1 MSNTNYTK
9 EEEQQQASSSSP
21 LPPISSLPN
30 GIYPPSTYPPPS
42 YFQSST
48 TLKQPALIIPAKR
61 TGEIIKLLSSG
72 TDTNDDNIVYSEKKC
87 KRVYGVEVG
96 TDYDESDL
104 NKQDGKEGYNPKNE
118 RKLVLKSLGTTG
130 LISNNCNGNPQ
141 QEIDQ
146 VYYDKHI
153 IQLMQE
159 IEEKEVDT
167 PATTSTTSSAP
178 PGRISIRPSY
188 INLPS
193 NLSYN
198 VLTVDQVLT
207 RILPSNQNINEIPSS
222 FEIAGHIAHVNLRSE
237 TLPYKYL
244 IGKAI
249 LDKNCKTIKVVVNK
263 IGNIENEYRTF
274 PMEIIAGSGLD
285 VDEVEKIC
293 NTPPSDGSNNEVQ
306 IKVES
311 PKHDK
316 LMIVQVKEHGCK
328 FTLDFANVYFN
339 SRLQSEHNRLVQ
351 YIVND
356 ASRKKKKECTIVADA
371 MAGVGPFAIPLTS
384 SSAQHCQSSKIICHA
399 NDLNPISYKY
409 LLQNGQTN
417 KCQKD
422 RLYTYNLDGRE
433 FIHKMNEDG
442 IKVDHYI
449 MNLPQMAPEF
459 LNAFRGYKFH
469 RGDEED
475 RPMVHVHC
483 FGEKPRLPQDV
494 TRIEREVQE
503 RCETALGCPNCFL
516 NWKND
521 VNIRIVRDVGPRKN
535 MLCVSFLLPLDVGN
549 VDKIVLA
556 KSGDK
561 RERSGEDAREDT
573 KRSKE

>member
-1 MSNTNYTK
+1 MSTTTNNDTK
-9 EEEQQQASSSSP
+9 EGEQQGSSSP
-21 LPPISSLPN
+21 LPPISSLSN
-30 GIYPPSTYPPPS
+30 SIYPPSTYPPPS
-42 YFQSST
+42 YFSSST

-61 TGEIIKLLSSG
+61 TGEIIKLLSG
-72 TDTNDDNIVYSEKKC
+72 TDEDSNNIVYSEKKC

-96 TDYDESDL
+96 TDYDESDV
-104 NKQDGKEGYNPKNE
+104 EVGYNPKNE
-118 RKLVLKSLGTTG
+118 RKLVLKSLGAVTLGDT
-130 LISNNCNGNPQ
+130 Q
-141 QEIDQ
+141 QDDFVYNDYRIIKLCSEDTID
-146 VYYDKHI
+146 
-153 IQLMQE
+153 
-159 IEEKEVDT
+159 
-167 PATTSTTSSAP
+167 STSSTAP

-207 RILPSNQNINEIPSS
+207 RILPTNQNINEIPSS

-249 LDKNCKTIKVVVNK
+249 LDKNSKTIKLVVNK

-274 PMEIIAGSGLD
+274 PMEIIAGDCLD
-285 VDEVEKIC
+285 VDVVETLC
-293 NTPPSDGSNNEVQ
+293 NTPNKNEVQ

-328 FTLDFANVYFN
+328 FTLDFLNVYFN

-356 ASRKKKKECTIVADA
+356 ASKSKKKKERTIVADA

-384 SSAQHCQSSKIICHA
+384 SNTQHSNTNIICHA

-433 FIHKMNEDG
+433 FIHKMNVEG
-442 IKVDHYI
+442 IQVDHYI

-469 RGDEED
+469 SDNED
-475 RPMVHVHC
+475 NRPMVHVHC
-483 FGEKPRLPQDV
+483 FGEKPRVPQDV
-494 TRIEREVQE
+494 SRIERSVQE
-503 RCETALGCPNCFL
+503 RCESALGCPNCFL
-516 NWKND
+516 NGKND

-535 MLCVSFLLPLDVGN
+535 MLCVSFRLPVEVGN

-556 KSGDK
+556 
-561 RERSGEDAREDT
+561 ESGEKRQRADKDDETKEDT
-573 KRSKE
+573 KRSKK

>member
-1 MSNTNYTK
+1 MSDQ
-9 EEEQQQASSSSP
+9 EEQQASSP
-21 LPPISSLPN
+21 LPPITSLPN
-30 GIYPPSTYPPPS
+30 NIYPPSTYPPPS
-42 YFQSST
+42 YFSSST
-48 TLKQPALIIPAKR
+48 TLQQPALIIPAKR
-61 TGEIIKLLSSG
+61 TGEIIKLLSG
-72 TDTNDDNIVYSEKKC
+72 TDTDTNNIVYSEKKC

-96 TDYDESDL
+96 TDYDESDVV
-104 NKQDGKEGYNPKNE
+104 EGYNPKNE

-141 QEIDQ
+141 QEIDK
-146 VYYDKHI
+146 VYYDKRI
-153 IQLMQE
+153 IQLMRE
-159 IEEKEVDT
+159 VEDKEVDR
-167 PATTSTTSSAP
+167 PATSTTSSTAP

-193 NLSYN
+193 NLSYTI
-198 VLTVDQVLT
+198 LTVDQVLT
-207 RILPSNQNINEIPSS
+207 RILPTNQNINEIPSS

-237 TLPYKYL
+237 VLPYKYL

-249 LDKNCKTIKVVVNK
+249 LDKNSKTIKVVVNK

-285 VDEVEKIC
+285 VDEVEKLC
-293 NTPPSDGSNNEVQ
+293 NTPPSDGNGSGSGNEVQ

-356 ASRKKKKECTIVADA
+356 ASKKKKRECTIVADA

-384 SSAQHCQSSKIICHA
+384 SNTQHYQSSKIICHA

-417 KCQKD
+417 KCSMND

-433 FIHKMNEDG
+433 FIHKMNSEG
-442 IKVDHYI
+442 IQVDHFI

-469 RGDEED
+469 SNVEDD

-503 RCETALGCPNCFL
+503 RCESALGCPNCFL

-535 MLCVSFLLPLDVGN
+535 MLCVSFLLPLEVGN
-549 VDKIVLA
+549 VDKIVLD

-561 RERSGEDAREDT
+561 RQRSGDDDDTKIDT
-573 KRSKE
+573 KRSREFKA

>member
-1 MSNTNYTK
+1 MSTTNNNNTK
-9 EEEQQQASSSSP
+9 EEQQASSSSP

-30 GIYPPSTYPPPS
+30 SIYPPSSYPPPS
-42 YFQSST
+42 YFSSST
-48 TLKQPALIIPAKR
+48 TLQQPALIIPAKR
-61 TGEIIKLLSSG
+61 TGEIIKLLSDEDS
-72 TDTNDDNIVYSEKKC
+72 NNIVYSEKKC

-96 TDYDESDL
+96 TDYDESDVV
-104 NKQDGKEGYNPKNE
+104 EGYNPKNE
-118 RKLVLKSLGTTG
+118 RKLVLKSLGTATSG
-130 LISNNCNGNPQ
+130 PLGKV
-141 QEIDQ
+141 DQ
-146 VYYDKHI
+146 VYYDERIMK
-153 IQLMQE
+153 LV
-159 IEEKEVDT
+159 EEDHCDDK
-167 PATTSTTSSAP
+167 TTTEDGFYSSQTAP

-198 VLTVDQVLT
+198 ILTVDQVLT
-207 RILPSNQNINEIPSS
+207 RILPTNQNINEIPSS

-237 TLPYKYL
+237 VLPYKYL

-249 LDKNCKTIKVVVNK
+249 LDKNSKTIKLVVNK

-274 PMEIIAGSGLD
+274 PMEIIAGDGLD
-285 VDEVEKIC
+285 VDVVEKLC
-293 NTPPSDGSNNEVQ
+293 NTPPPGDDSSNEVQ

-311 PKHDK
+311 PQHDK

-351 YIVND
+351 YIMND
-356 ASRKKKKECTIVADA
+356 ASKNKKKKECTIVADA

-384 SSAQHCQSSKIICHA
+384 SNTQHCQSSKIICHA
-399 NDLNPISYKY
+399 NDLNPTSYKY

-422 RLYTYNLDGRE
+422 KLYTYNLDGRE
-433 FIHKMNEDG
+433 FIHKMNAEG
-442 IKVDHYI
+442 TQVDHYI

-469 RGDEED
+469 SGDED

-494 TRIEREVQE
+494 SRIERTVQE
-503 RCETALGCPNCFL
+503 RCEVALGCPNCFL
-516 NWKND
+516 NGKND

-535 MLCVSFLLPLDVGN
+535 MLCVSFRLPVEVGN
-549 VDKIVLA
+549 VDKIVLD

-561 RERSGEDAREDT
+561 RQRSEDDDTKIDT

>member
-1 MSNTNYTK
+1 
-9 EEEQQQASSSSP
+9 
-21 LPPISSLPN
+21 
-30 GIYPPSTYPPPS
+30 
-42 YFQSST
+42 
-48 TLKQPALIIPAKR
+48 LIIPAKR
-61 TGEIIKLLSSG
+61 TGEIIKLLSGG
-72 TDTNDDNIVYSEKKC
+72 TDDSNNIVYSEKKC

-96 TDYDESDL
+96 TDYNESDVE
-104 NKQDGKEGYNPKNE
+104 EGYNPKNE
-118 RKLVLKSLGTTG
+118 RKLVLKSLGAVTLGDVKQDDFVYNDYRIIKLGGEEDTDST
-130 LISNNCNGNPQ
+130 SNYP
-141 QEIDQ
+141 
-146 VYYDKHI
+146 
-153 IQLMQE
+153 
-159 IEEKEVDT
+159 
-167 PATTSTTSSAP
+167 TSSTAP

-207 RILPSNQNINEIPSS
+207 RILPNQNINEIPSS

-249 LDKNCKTIKVVVNK
+249 LDKNSKTIKLVVNK

-274 PMEIIAGSGLD
+274 PMEIIAGSGFD
-285 VDEVEKIC
+285 VDEVEKLC
-293 NTPPSDGSNNEVQ
+293 NTPPSDGNEIGNSVQ

-351 YIVND
+351 YIIND
-356 ASRKKKKECTIVADA
+356 ASKNNKKKETIVADA

-384 SSAQHCQSSKIICHA
+384 TNTQHSADTKIICHA
-399 NDLNPISYKY
+399 NDLNPTSYKY

-417 KCQKD
+417 KCPKD

-433 FIHKMNEDG
+433 FIHKMNAQG
-442 IKVDHYI
+442 IQVDHYI

-469 RGDEED
+469 RVDEND

-483 FGEKPRLPQDV
+483 FGEKPRTPEDV
-494 TRIEREVQE
+494 TRIERQVQE
-503 RCETALGCPNCFL
+503 RCESALGCPNCFL
-516 NWKND
+516 NGKND

-535 MLCVSFLLPLDVGN
+535 MLCVSFLLPLEVGN
-549 VDKIVLA
+549 VDKIVLG
-556 KSGDK
+556 KNGDK
-561 RERSGEDAREDT
+561 RQRPGEDDDTKEDT